1 MLRKRIDRNK
11 TSKET
16 LKHRN
21 MKKEEILKERKK
33 D

>member
-21 MKKEEILKERKK
+21 MKKEEKK
-33 D
+33 KY